1 MDPIERTK
9 GSSLMVVAAILAGC
23 GSPEPLGTAAE
34 RAVAGEQGSVRGP
47 SPAGDIWIHV
57 ASGGRDRAALLHVPS
72 SLQNKKKRAPLVLDF
87 HHFNGTPE
95 REAALSGLSELADER
110 RLLVAY
116 PAGIGG
122 SWNAGQCCGQAWQDG
137 VDDVGFTRDL
147 IDAISAEHSVDPSR
161 IFVTGMSN
169 GALMAHR
176 LGCELADRIAAI
188 APIAGVLHVP
198 PETCEPVRP
207 ISVLHVHGTADSVI
221 PYGGGLGEVPVP
233 VPGSLEFISVAQSL
247 AVWRERDGC
256 ADVSHRTHAHGDTTC
271 RAWSICAD
279 EVEVEHCAVE
289 GGGHTWPGGGDL
301 PSVFGPK
308 SETFHASERLLDFF
322 EEHPM

>member
-9 GSSLMVVAAILAGC
+9 GSSLMVAAAVLAGC

-34 RAVAGEQGSVRGP
+34 RAVAGEQGSARGP

-95 REAALSGLSELADER
+95 REAALSGLSALADER

-122 SWNAGQCCGQAWQDG
+122 TWNAGLCCGQAWNEG
-137 VDDVGFTRDL
+137 VDDVAFTRDL

-207 ISVLHVHGTADSVI
+207 ISVLHVHGTKDSVI
-221 PYGGGLGEVPVP
+221 PYGGGPGQVPVP
-233 VPGSLEFISVAQSL
+233 VPGILEFISVAQSL
-247 AVWRERDGC
+247 AIWRHRDGC
-256 ADVSHRTHAHGDTTC
+256 SDVSHRTYAHGDTTC

-301 PSVFGPK
+301 PPVFGEK